1 MGTILA
7 FAPFLVFVVVE
18 RLAGVSVGL
27 VAAAI
32 VSAVLLLR
40 DAISP
45 KRVVKV
51 LEIGTLLLFGGLAA
65 FALIT
70 RAAWSIP
77 GVRLSVDA
85 GLLLTVIFSIA
96 IRKPFTLQYA
106 CEQVPQEFWESPQF
120 IRTNYVITVVW
131 AAAFAIMV
139 IADLVMIYVPNLPTY
154 FSILVTVFAIWCA
167 AKFTLMYPDR
177 VKSQD
182 QKGHA
187 GK

>member
-1 MGTILA
+1 MGIILA
-7 FAPFLVFVVVE
+7 FAPFLIFVVVE
-18 RLAGVSVGL
+18 RLAGIPLGL

-45 KRVVKV
+45 KRPVKV
-51 LEIGTLLLFGGLAA
+51 LEMGTLLLFGGLAA
-65 FALIT
+65 FALLT
-70 RAAWSIP
+70 GAAWSIP
-77 GVRLSVDA
+77 GVRLGVDA
-85 GLLLTVIFSIA
+85 GLLLIVLLSIG

-106 CEQVPQEFWESPQF
+106 REQVSPKFWESPQF

-139 IADLVMIYVPNLPTY
+139 IADLVMLYVPNLPTY